1 MVDKIHCLKC
11 IHNKHN
17 CKLNTE
23 MKKRIGSNY
32 ICNLCN
38 NVETIGHGLN
48 TYFQKKPTD
57 ETGKYY
63 TPGTCLNCPY
73 YSKELNSNGITV
85 RLCRVTSFEE
95 KYPHRQIAKQL
106 NMYDLTYETP
116 KWCPLKNQK

>member
-1 MVDKIHCLKC
+1 MIDKIHCLKC

-23 MKKRIGSNY
+23 MNKKLGSNY
-32 ICNLCN
+32 ICHLCN

-57 ETGKYY
+57 ENGKYY
-63 TPGTCLNCPY
+63 IPETCLNCPY
-73 YSKELNSNGITV
+73 YSKELNSKGMTV
-85 RLCRVTSFEE
+85 RQCRVTFFEE
-95 KYPHRQIAKQL
+95 RYPHRQITKQL
-106 NMYDLTYETP
+106 NMSNLTYEKP